1 MRLLKVFILFFFLL
15 AGVLHSHGQELK
27 PQGGFLQDSVKVG
40 EQIVYALSFRHTN
53 QEVIFPDSNYN
64 YYPFTFVNKEYF
76 TTRSIGNYAIDS
88 AVYYLTTFEID
99 TVQPLGLPVFVLTN
113 GDSSAIFAARDTVFF
128 QETVKAIPDS
138 IALKD
143 SSFYRDVPT
152 AINYPYIL
160 IGVGILVLVAA
171 IIIIFFGKQIKRR
184 WRHYKLKK
192 EHKQFVEKVNGLIG
206 QMNGNPSEQAGLVL
220 AEWKKY
226 LEMLE
231 KKPFT
236 KLTTKE
242 IAKMNPDE
250 RLENALKSLDRSL
263 YGKIYDDN
271 IKDWLYYL
279 LDYSYERY
287 KIRMEEVKYE

>member
-1 MRLLKVFILFFFLL
+1 MRLLNVCILFFFLL
-15 AGVLHSHGQELK
+15 TGILHSYSQEIK
-27 PQGGFLQDSVKVG
+27 PEGRFLQDSVKIG
-40 EQIVYALSFRHTN
+40 EQIVYTLSFRHTN

-64 YYPFTFVNKEYF
+64 YYPFTFVNKAYF

-99 TVQPLGLPVFVLTN
+99 PEQPLGLPVFVLTN
-113 GDSSAIFAARDTVFF
+113 GDSTAIFANRDTVYF
-128 QETVKAIPDS
+128 QEMVKAIPDS

-152 AINYPYIL
+152 AINYPYFL
-160 IGVGILVLVAA
+160 IAGGLLLLVAA

-184 WRHYKLKK
+184 WKRYKLKK
-192 EHKQFVEKVNGLIG
+192 EHKQFVEKVNGILVH
-206 QMNGNPSEQAGLVL
+206 MNGNPGDQAGLVL
-220 AEWKKY
+220 TEWKKY

-263 YGKIYDDN
+263 YGKINDDH

-287 KIRMEEVKYE
+287 KIKMEEVKHE